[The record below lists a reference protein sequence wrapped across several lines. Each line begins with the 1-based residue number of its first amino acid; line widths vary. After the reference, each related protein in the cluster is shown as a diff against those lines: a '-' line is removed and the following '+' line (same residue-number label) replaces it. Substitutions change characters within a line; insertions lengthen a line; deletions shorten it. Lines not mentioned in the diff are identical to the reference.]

1 MIYIKVETKNYIVD
15 ALTSEDDYLLEW
27 GYVKFNDSNEEARSY
42 FTKTYGKP
50 IYDEKERPN
59 FFYKDGVVSE
69 ISEKEKEELFPD
81 IEPVDRPSEQ
91 DLINADIYM
100 QLAQLQMAGGLPM
113 TTSTI
118 SPRYNLLK
126 RYYDMGIYN
135 DENMKVFV
143 ACGWLTADEYQEITG
158 SIYVA

>member
-1 MIYIKVETKNYIVD
+1 MIYIKVENDYIIN
-15 ALTSEDDYLLEW
+15 ALNADDNSLENW
-27 GYVKFNDSNEEARSY
+27 GFVPYKDSNEDAEKY
-42 FTKTYGKP
+42 FIDTFGKS
-50 IYDEKERPN
+50 IYDEKSRPN
-59 FFYKDGVVSE
+59 FFYKGDTISE
-69 ISEKEKEELFPD
+69 ISEEEKEKMFPE
-81 IEPVDRPSEQ
+81 IEPVDEPTEQ

-113 TTSTI
+113 AMSTV

-126 RYYDMGIYN
+126 KYYDMGIYN

-143 ACGWLTADEYQEITG
+143 ACRWLTAEEYQEITG